1 MAPTPPKKQPVSIF
15 PEPSVEPIQATAI
28 VIIHPGSMFLRI
40 GRASDSYPHT
50 IPHVIAR
57 PCLSETSAPHVDPI
71 LVPEVDMEP
80 EVVATIEEGCE
91 VVGNLLA
98 SCLTS
103 EGRIRYTFP
112 TDKIHHFNQHV
123 KPTVIEEKCDLNWTN
138 TDRAQEFFIGEEVL
152 YLNPEQ
158 RFHVHWPIRRGR
170 LNVHSGVG
178 GSLVS
183 VLAHLEAIWGM
194 AIQQYL
200 EIPLKDLKHYRAVL
214 VIPDVHARD
223 HVRELVQLLLCK
235 LGFGGCFVALESVCA
250 TFGAGLCYACVV
262 DVGDQKTSVSCVEDG
277 ISSRTSRLTMEY
289 GGADITHLFHYLLRK
304 SGFPYKE
311 CDPTKVT
318 DAMLLQELKENMCHV
333 NLDICG
339 AQERSFQVKQPGK
352 PLFEY
357 KIKVGDECL
366 VAPLALFRPDML
378 GVTGPKQSRGHPRNP
393 GDPHDPL
400 DEHFLLQTQRRA
412 ARDVAEG
419 SQASDATSQ
428 LDDSQLGQGALD
440 EDEVVPPEAV
450 TLAAAPRDSERELPC
465 DQLLGIDQAI
475 VQCVDR
481 CDGEELKRKM
491 FSCVLVVGGG
501 CMFPGIHTWLQ
512 NRLSVQIPIMYRP
525 EQMEIITR
533 PRDTDPRITTWKGAS
548 IMSCLDSAQEL
559 WIRQA
564 EWQRYGVR
572 LLRERAPFNW

>member
-1 MAPTPPKKQPVSIF
+1 MSKLRGYKESYVKFGFVNIGGKPQCVLCGEVLALISMVPTKLKRHLRTKYPSYQDKDIEFFETKKQQLESQKLDNPNKLAS
-15 PEPSVEPIQATAI
+15 SADAI
-28 VIIHPGSMFLRI
+28 K
-40 GRASDSYPHT
+40 ASYMLSYHGAKQMKPHT
-50 IPHVIAR
+50 ICETLLM
-57 PCLSETSAPHVDPI
+57 PCMKD
-71 LVPEVDMEP
+71 
-80 EVVATIEEGCE
+80 
-91 VVGNLLA
+91 VVGA
-98 SCLTS
+98 
-103 EGRIRYTFP
+103 
-112 TDKIHHFNQHV
+112 
-123 KPTVIEEKCDLNWTN
+123 VIE
-138 TDRAQEFFIGEEVL
+138 
-152 YLNPEQ
+152 
-158 RFHVHWPIRRGR
+158 
-170 LNVHSGVG
+170 
-178 GSLVS
+178 
-183 VLAHLEAIWGM
+183 
-194 AIQQYL
+194 
-200 EIPLKDLKHYRAVL
+200 
-214 VIPDVHARD
+214 
-223 HVRELVQLLLCK
+223 
-235 LGFGGCFVALESVCA
+235 
-250 TFGAGLCYACVV
+250 
-262 DVGDQKTSVSCVEDG
+262 
-277 ISSRTSRLTMEY
+277 
-289 GGADITHLFHYLLRK
+289 
-304 SGFPYKE
+304 KE
-311 CDPTKVT
+311 
-318 DAMLLQELKENMCHV
+318 H
-333 NLDICG
+333 
-339 AQERSFQVKQPGK
+339 
-352 PLFEY
+352 
-357 KIKVGDECL
+357 
-366 VAPLALFRPDML
+366 
-378 GVTGPKQSRGHPRNP
+378 
-393 GDPHDPL
+393 
-400 DEHFLLQTQRRA
+400 RRA